1 MIGRGSSYRIM
12 PLRSKRR
19 GSSWRRR
26 FLDRMPS
33 FQSASTSSLPVDDD
47 DTVNPSP
54 FESDWRDS
62 IEAKHETRDDLALLD
77 FQLL

>member
-1 MIGRGSSYRIM
+1 MIGLGSRYRIM
-12 PLRSKRR
+12 PLRNKRR

-33 FQSASTSSLPVDDD
+33 FHSSASSLPVED
-47 DTVNPSP
+47 DTIDPSP

-62 IEAKHETRDDLALLD
+62 IEAKHEARDDLALLK
-77 FQLL
+77 FKLL